1 MAKYSTAYA
10 EEVREAF
17 KQTSDLDKEVRAL
30 IHKFSDNED
39 QLTEE
44 ELALFNAFKNEY
56 YDKYMNQNYTSSI
69 WEIRRDYKLIEGNF
83 ESDMGTAEEVEQ
95 HEWDDAWEAW
105 AIHDRKYFIVECAE
119 FVQAVEKLRGDF
131 LEKYEALQA
140 SKAAIAIKAP
150 AQPKTQAKVVKQQSV
165 SIFSR
170 IKNTIV
176 TVCRTVKRVVVN
188 TVNTLKDKIVTT
200 IAAVKTQITA
210 LAA

>member
-131 LEKYEALQA
+131 LE
-140 SKAAIAIKAP
+140 
-150 AQPKTQAKVVKQQSV
+150 
-165 SIFSR
+165 
-170 IKNTIV
+170 
-176 TVCRTVKRVVVN
+176 
-188 TVNTLKDKIVTT
+188 
-200 IAAVKTQITA
+200 
-210 LAA
+210 